1 MLQPRDKIVENNRAR
16 KETEIEPIRKWKMPK
31 EAVPVNAMGFHLELN
46 KKEGRETL
54 SKRGRDSLARK
65 RKREFSSFL
74 LLGFR
79 IFSFLSAWSEQRMT
93 QSCIFSEESRVGV
106 KPKA

>member
-1 MLQPRDKIVENNRAR
+1 MRLPFSQKLKAKKMPQPGDKRVENKRAR
-16 KETEIEPIRKWKMPK
+16 KETKIEPIRKWKMPK

-65 RKREFSSFL
+65 RKKKL
-74 LLGFR
+74 R
-79 IFSFLSAWSEQRMT
+79 IPMERNT
-93 QSCIFSEESRVGV
+93 
-106 KPKA
+106 KT